1 MSTKAAVEQG
11 ADVPRSTKVRILEAA
26 EQVFAERGFEG
37 ASTREIA
44 ARADVNISSLHYHWA
59 SKETLY
65 VAVFRNVFARIM
77 DHLESSITPLL
88 ERAAPRAE
96 SPEMVDRVMRELF
109 DFFAARPTIP
119 RLLLRRIV
127 ESEDRDHG
135 LERDVLGP
143 AWEHFTAWTRQAK
156 LDDASARLFML
167 TMHSVVMVYALD
179 SAPYCTVL
187 GGSVQDPRLADALR
201 THVAELACAL
211 LERMAAR

>member
-1 MSTKAAVEQG
+1 MSIKAADEPG
-11 ADVPRSTKVRILEAA
+11 GDAPRTTKVRILDAA
-26 EQVFAERGFEG
+26 EEVFAQRGFEG

-77 DHLESSITPLL
+77 EHLESSITPLL
-88 ERAAPRAE
+88 GREPAHVE
-96 SPEMVDRVMRELF
+96 QPEVIDHIMRELF
-109 DFFAARPTIP
+109 DFFVARPTIP

-127 ESEDRDHG
+127 ETDALDHG

-143 AWEHFTAWTRQAK
+143 AWEHFTTWTRTAK

-179 SAPYCTVL
+179 SGPYRAVL
-187 GGSVQDPRLADALR
+187 GGSVQDGPLRDALR
-201 THVAELACAL
+201 THVAELAQAL
-211 LERMAAR
+211 LDRMAR

>member
-1 MSTKAAVEQG
+1 VSTKAAVEPG
-11 ADVPRSTKVRILEAA
+11 GDAPRSTKVRILDAA
-26 EQVFAERGFEG
+26 EEVFAQRGFEG

-77 DHLESSITPLL
+77 EHLESSITPLL
-88 ERAAPRAE
+88 GHEPARVDQ
-96 SPEMVDRVMRELF
+96 PEVIDRIMRELF

-127 ESEDRDHG
+127 ETDALDHG

-143 AWEHFTAWTRQAK
+143 AWEHFTAWTRTAG
-156 LDDASARLFML
+156 LDDAAARLFML
-167 TMHSVVMVYALD
+167 TMHSVVMGYALD
-179 SAPYCTVL
+179 SAPYRAVL
-187 GGSVQDPRLADALR
+187 GGSVQDARLHDAIR
-201 THVAELACAL
+201 QHVADLAHAL
-211 LERMAAR
+211 LGRMAR